1 MTEEKKVAQESLQR
15 HGGTYAA
22 GALLIAITILI
33 NILFTGAIAYG
44 IKSTT
49 GGSKPVEGVLVSGV
63 REFKMTAQQWYYSP
77 NIFKANPGD
86 AVQFSVASQDIRH
99 GFAINELGINLALSS
114 AGAVLGQA
122 VIPSDIPSGTYT
134 LYCSIFCG
142 IGHPYMKGTIRIGE
156 PGFEIN
162 KFLPYFATLVMAGV
176 FVGFTIVRRREIR

>member
-1 MTEEKKVAQESLQR
+1 LTEEKKVAQESSQR
-15 HGGTYAA
+15 REGTYAA

-44 IKSTT
+44 ITSKT
-49 GGSKPVEGVLVSGV
+49 GSKPVEGVLVSGV

-86 AVQFSVASQDIRH
+86 KVEFSVASQDIRH

-114 AGAVLGQA
+114 AGAVLGKA

-134 LYCSIFCG
+134 MYCSIFCG
-142 IGHPYMKGTIRIGE
+142 IGHPYMKGTIIIGD
-156 PGFEIN
+156 PGFNIN

-176 FVGFTIVRRREIR
+176 FISFTIVRRREIR